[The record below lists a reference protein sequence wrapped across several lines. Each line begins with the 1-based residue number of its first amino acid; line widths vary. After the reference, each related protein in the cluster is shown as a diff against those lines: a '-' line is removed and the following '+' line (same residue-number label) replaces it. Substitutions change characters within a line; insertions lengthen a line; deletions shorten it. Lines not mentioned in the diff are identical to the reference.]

1 MKKLA
6 ILGST
11 GSIGTQALEVVEECR
26 GGVSPPANSCENL
39 QVTAIS
45 GNRNVKL
52 LEQQI
57 RKFRP
62 KLACVADEK
71 SANALKTAVADTPT
85 KIVAGKNGLIEAATL
100 PEVDMVLSAIV
111 GFAGLEP
118 TVAAIQAKKHI
129 ALANKET
136 LVAAGEIVMNL
147 ARENSVNIIPVDSE
161 HSAIFQCLQTIDNG
175 QLTMDNDG
183 RNCAKNAKFQS
194 QIEKLLLT
202 ASGGPFFG
210 RSRAELENV
219 TVEDALKHPS
229 WTMGAKITI
238 DSATLMNKGLEVLE
252 AAALFAVDIGD
263 IEVVVH
269 RESIIHSMA
278 QFTDGVILAQMSVPS
293 MKLPI
298 QYAFF
303 YPNRTPSTV
312 ERVDFKT
319 LKLLSFAQPDEET
332 FRCLALAKQAGKLG
346 GAAPVVLNA
355 ANEVAVERFLNREIP
370 FLYIPEIIEETMNKH
385 SNTKVCSLDDII
397 KLDEEV
403 RLSL

>member
-26 GGVSPPANSCENL
+26 GGVSPPANSYENL
-39 QVTAIS
+39 QVVSIS

-71 SANALKTAVADTPT
+71 SANALKTAVADTST
-85 KIVAGKNGLIEAATL
+85 KVVAGKNGLIEAATL
-100 PEVDMVLSAIV
+100 PEIDMVLSAIV

-136 LVAAGEIVMNL
+136 LVAAGEIVMSL
-147 ARENSVNIIPVDSE
+147 AHENSVNIIPVDSE
-161 HSAIFQCLQTIDNG
+161 HSAIFQCLHEGAN
-175 QLTMDNDG
+175 
-183 RNCAKNAKFQS
+183 
-194 QIEKLLLT
+194 IEKLLLT

-252 AAALFAVDIGD
+252 AAALFAVDIDD

-278 QFTDGVILAQMSVPS
+278 QFTDGVILAQMLVPS

-319 LKLLSFAQPDEET
+319 LKSLSFAQADEET

-355 ANEVAVERFLNREIP
+355 ANEIAVERFLNREIP
-370 FLYIPEIIEETMNKH
+370 FLHIPEIIEETIHKH